1 MELQELQEMKDFSSY
16 DNSEECDYVDIQRMN
31 SLQIKKDPVK
41 KIVKYHEAYS
51 NSLQIITKDGLAKP
65 KIMKKNSKII
75 GTDRK
80 SSNKSDKIQQF
91 LTKPKPTQKSS
102 MQKIQSI
109 ISMDGIGKIK
119 GD

>member
-51 NSLQIITKDGLAKP
+51 NSL
-65 KIMKKNSKII
+65 
-75 GTDRK
+75 
-80 SSNKSDKIQQF
+80 
-91 LTKPKPTQKSS
+91 
-102 MQKIQSI
+102 
-109 ISMDGIGKIK
+109 
-119 GD
+119 